1 MGYKMNG
8 FSGFGNSP
16 AKQMTKQGEKG
27 NYNSFS
33 KGVESK
39 GTLKV
44 DGKKDNLEK
53 ASDEYEKSKNKDNKK
68 NSTKK
73 DDKGEKDT
81 SVRKNVAKAVAGFI
95 ASEKRRQARKDEGAQ
110 RVAEGIGRAMSRK
123 L

>member
-16 AKQMTKQGEKG
+16 AKQTDNKEKPPTTNKKQKYDPSTDSYAQAQKEYMESQNKG
-27 NYNSFS
+27 
-33 KGVESK
+33 
-39 GTLKV
+39 
-44 DGKKDNLEK
+44 DKKD
-53 ASDEYEKSKNKDNKK
+53 
-68 NSTKK
+68 KK

-81 SVRKNVAKAVAGFI
+81 SVRKDVAKAIAGFI

-110 RVAEGIGRAMSRK
+110 RAAEGIGRAMSRK

>member
-16 AKQMTKQGEKG
+16 AKQMTKQGE
-27 NYNSFS
+27 
-33 KGVESK
+33 
-39 GTLKV
+39 
-44 DGKKDNLEK
+44 DNLET
-53 ASDEYEKSKNKDNKK
+53 ASDEYEKSKNKD
-68 NSTKK
+68 KK
-73 DDKGEKDT
+73 DDKDEKDT
-81 SVRKNVAKAVAGFI
+81 SVRKNVAKGVASFI

>member
-16 AKQMTKQGEKG
+16 AKQMPKQGEKG
-27 NYNSFS
+27 NYKITPEVN
-33 KGVESK
+33 K
-39 GTLKV
+39 
-44 DGKKDNLEK
+44 KKDNLEK

-68 NSTKK
+68 DSTKK

>member
-1 MGYKMNG
+1 MGYKMKG

-16 AKQMTKQGEKG
+16 AKQTDNKEKPATTNKKQK
-27 NYNSFS
+27 YDPSTDS
-33 KGVESK
+33 YAQAQK
-39 GTLKV
+39 
-44 DGKKDNLEK
+44 
-53 ASDEYEKSKNKDNKK
+53 EYEESRNKDNKK
-68 NSTKK
+68 DSTKK

-110 RVAEGIGRAMSRK
+110 RAADGIGRAMSRK